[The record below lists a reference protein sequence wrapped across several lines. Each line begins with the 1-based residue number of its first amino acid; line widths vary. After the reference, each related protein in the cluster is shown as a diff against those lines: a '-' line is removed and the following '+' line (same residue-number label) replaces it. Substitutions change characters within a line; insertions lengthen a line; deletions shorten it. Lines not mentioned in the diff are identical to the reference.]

1 MIRFSNI
8 FLCITIALLLLWQLP
23 WCYSF
28 FAAKSVRSP
37 FVLYSTISGEFITT
51 RYSDEKG
58 MAVRESQSGV
68 QYTQEQVD
76 SLLPFFYMRQ
86 LMADERFPDTINGVG
101 FTPREAQMA
110 AFSFRSN
117 PMDINVVKIP
127 LYPLLESKSGRV
139 DLVMPDDVFRGT
151 DSGIEFIQSKTN
163 TIDERKSRMFTD
175 MMLKKGFAFPIRYIS
190 GNPTARKEYDEGYLL
205 LDSNGKLFHLKQT
218 VGRPYVRHIE
228 LPGDVKAKYLF
239 ITEFKDRKTLGFIT
253 DEDNRLYVLNNGS
266 YDLVKTGVERFN
278 PETDALSIFG
288 NLFDWTVC
296 VKRHDGSY
304 YYALDA
310 KDYSLIRSLSIP
322 GEGGSIFGLHFTS
335 PSDKYVKPRL

>member
-1 MIRFSNI
+1 
-8 FLCITIALLLLWQLP
+8 
-23 WCYSF
+23 
-28 FAAKSVRSP
+28 
-37 FVLYSTISGEFITT
+37 
-51 RYSDEKG
+51 

-163 TIDERKSRMFTD
+163 TIDERKGRMFTD

-322 GEGGSIFGLHFTS
+322 GEGGNIFGLHFTS

>member
-1 MIRFSNI
+1 
-8 FLCITIALLLLWQLP
+8 
-23 WCYSF
+23 
-28 FAAKSVRSP
+28 
-37 FVLYSTISGEFITT
+37 
-51 RYSDEKG
+51 

-163 TIDERKSRMFTD
+163 TIDERKGRMFTD

-253 DEDNRLYVLNNGS
+253 DEDNRLYVLNNGN

-296 VKRHDGSY
+296 VKRHDGSC

-310 KDYSLIRSLSIP
+310 KDYSLIRSLFIP
-322 GEGGSIFGLHFTS
+322 GEGGNIFGLHFTS

>member
-1 MIRFSNI
+1 
-8 FLCITIALLLLWQLP
+8 
-23 WCYSF
+23 
-28 FAAKSVRSP
+28 
-37 FVLYSTISGEFITT
+37 
-51 RYSDEKG
+51 